1 MTTLQKPPSLHRD
14 AYRRVFEDGLWDMA
28 LGLLFL
34 NALSGS
40 VMARW
45 GVPPTWQVGLSIAVM
60 LAILWGTKAAK
71 LAITAPRMGTFRIE
85 AARRKPLRP
94 VLIVSAAIT
103 VGLVMFTIAS
113 RGGAFAEGVPTVM
126 IILGAVALK
135 FIVLFSLAAW
145 YFGVSRFYLYGWL
158 VGWSFLGTEYLL
170 NTTQLTRGTSQL
182 LSFVLCCSLMVVI
195 GAALLMRFLA
205 RYPVVEDG
213 DPS

>member
-1 MTTLQKPPSLHRD
+1 MATLPKPQTLHRD
-14 AYRRVFEDGLWDMA
+14 AYRRVFADGLWDMA

-40 VMARW
+40 LIARW
-45 GVPPTWQVGLSIAVM
+45 GVPPTWQVGLTIAVM

-71 LAITAPRMGTFRIE
+71 LAITAPRMGTFRVE

-94 VLIVSAAIT
+94 VLMISAAIT
-103 VGLVMFTIAS
+103 VGLVLFTMAG
-113 RGGAFAEGVPTVM
+113 RGGAFPKGIPTVM
-126 IILGAVALK
+126 VILGVLALK

-145 YFGVSRFYLYGWL
+145 YFGVGRFYLYGWL
-158 VGWSFLGTEYLL
+158 VGWSFIGTEYLL

-195 GAALLMRFLA
+195 GAVLLMRFLA
-205 RYPVVEDG
+205 RYPAIKDSE
-213 DPS
+213 PS